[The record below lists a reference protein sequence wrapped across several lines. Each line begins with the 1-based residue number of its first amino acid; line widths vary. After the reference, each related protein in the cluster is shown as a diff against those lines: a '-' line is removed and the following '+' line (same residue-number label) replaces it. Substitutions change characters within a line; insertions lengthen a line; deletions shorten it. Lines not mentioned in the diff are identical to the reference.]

1 MPKMSKSM
9 VGHKSARREFIIP
22 PETANLM
29 NTSSLFLLP
38 AFACLVPA
46 ASDTRWQPTDIAPIS
61 RELIRDVMAIR
72 PGSTIGELRQKF
84 RQIGEERFLGEGRF
98 AYRANSYIQMDV
110 TYEVP
115 RNKGKPLRYMPLDT
129 DRILSVSHPYL
140 SETWVRMGPPHTL
153 NADLKKQLA
162 ELKEIRT
169 VRPGM
174 TRKELE
180 QIFQLPEGLTGVTD
194 SYYQYRKNGCIF
206 IQVFFD
212 LQRDEN
218 GRFSYG
224 EDDKIIEVSKPM
236 LSDRERIHGLRI
248 RTE

>member
-1 MPKMSKSM
+1 MLIKIIFILPMCAW
-9 VGHKSARREFIIP
+9 SA
-22 PETANLM
+22 
-29 NTSSLFLLP
+29 P
-38 AFACLVPA
+38 AVP
-46 ASDTRWQPTDIAPIS
+46 DTHWQPCNIAPIS
-61 RELIRDVMAIR
+61 RELIQDIMTIR
-72 PGSTIGELRQKF
+72 SGSTIGELRQKF
-84 RQIGEERFLGEGRF
+84 RQIGGERFLGEGRF
-98 AYRANSYIQMDV
+98 ACRANSYIQMDV

-129 DRILSVSHPYL
+129 DRILSVSYPYL

-194 SYYQYRKNGCIF
+194 SYYQYRKNRHVF
-206 IQVFFD
+206 IHVFFD